1 MPTLEK
7 NGQQNLTGQAN
18 SVTKKLLVVDD
29 SPGELQLIYK
39 ILNKAGYTIITAS
52 DGVEGVEKALSE
64 QPDLI
69 ILDIIMPKKNG
80 FQACRTIKSCPETR
94 HIPVILLS
102 SKDQQADKFW
112 GMKQGTD
119 LYLTKPIIPIKLLKA
134 VARFIAKHLLL
145 RYEREERRQ
154 QRKAAL
160 TINSTPIQL

>member
-1 MPTLEK
+1 MAKSKKEWAR
-7 NGQQNLTGQAN
+7 LTHQAN
-18 SVTKKLLVVDD
+18 NLTKKLLVVDD

-52 DGVEGVEKALSE
+52 DGMEGIEKASSE

-69 ILDIIMPKKNG
+69 ILDVVMPKKNG
-80 FQACRTIKSCPETR
+80 FQACRAIKSCPETR
-94 HIPVILLS
+94 DIPVILLS
-102 SKDQQADKFW
+102 SKTDPADKFW
-112 GMKQGTD
+112 GMKQGAD
-119 LYLTKPIIPIKLLKA
+119 LYLTKPLVPMNLLKA